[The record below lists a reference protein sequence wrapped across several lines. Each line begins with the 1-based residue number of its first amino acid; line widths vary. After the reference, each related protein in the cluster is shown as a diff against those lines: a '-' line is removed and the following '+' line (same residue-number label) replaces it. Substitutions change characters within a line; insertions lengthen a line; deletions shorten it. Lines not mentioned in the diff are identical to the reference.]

1 LVGSRRKSTI
11 SVDFLLGL
19 VAAGD
24 VGKGDGVGRFV
35 HHARAALAEGEGAA
49 LAAAL
54 HLAHEEDPDADQQQ
68 HREPGDE
75 DAGEEGLLLLGLG
88 HHLDVVLQQVGHHPQ
103 VGRRVGRDALAV
115 GGGRFEGAALDHHL
129 GDAALLHLFEELGV
143 FERSERHLARI
154 ELIEHR
160 HQDDADHQPD
170 RHIFEHV
177 IQGGA
182 SLSLGRDSLYH
193 IILVPFDKPCKPA
206 TT

>member
-1 LVGSRRKSTI
+1 MR
-11 SVDFLLGL
+11 
-19 VAAGD
+19 
-24 VGKGDGVGRFV
+24 
-35 HHARAALAEGEGAA
+35 ARALAEGEGAA

-88 HHLDVVLQQVGHHPQ
+88 DHLDIVLQQIGHHPQ
-103 VGRRVGRDALAV
+103 VGRRVGRNPLAIR
-115 GGGRFEGAALDHHL
+115 GRGFQGPALDHDL

-143 FERSERHLARI
+143 LQRTEHGLARV
-154 ELIEHR
+154 ELVEHR
-160 HQDDADHQPD
+160 HQNDADHQPD

-182 SLSLGRDSLYH
+182 SLSLGRDYISVHSKADCHALQTAWTV
-193 IILVPFDKPCKPA
+193 LQAFLFLA
-206 TT
+206 SR